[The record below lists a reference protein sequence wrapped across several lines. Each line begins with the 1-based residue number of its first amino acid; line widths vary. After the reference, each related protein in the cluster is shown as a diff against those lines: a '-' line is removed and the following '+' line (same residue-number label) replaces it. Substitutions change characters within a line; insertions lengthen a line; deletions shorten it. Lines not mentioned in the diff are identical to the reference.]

1 MNQNLTVWFV
11 RSKGENFAD
20 GLFFP
25 SRFIYA
31 FFHFALVVLYPFPS
45 LVILSHIRELSVTLC
60 FYL

>member
-1 MNQNLTVWFV
+1 MNQNLTVWLV
-11 RSKGENFAD
+11 RSKVKIFAD

-31 FFHFALVVLYPFPS
+31 FFHFTLVVLYPFPS
-45 LVILSHIRELSVTLC
+45 LVILSHIRELSVTFH